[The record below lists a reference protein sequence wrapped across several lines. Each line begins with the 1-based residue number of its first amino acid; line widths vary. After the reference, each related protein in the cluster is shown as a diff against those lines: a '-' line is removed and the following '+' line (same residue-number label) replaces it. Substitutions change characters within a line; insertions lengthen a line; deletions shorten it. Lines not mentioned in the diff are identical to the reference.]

1 VHWVY
6 VNPATEMAY
15 VEYAAD
21 LAKRYFVEQ
30 RTVLGGGTVA
40 RPFKCLTAENAEA
53 WALLAERFFG
63 ARVSILRARF
73 SRRLTS
79 SFGNAN
85 PQRRT
90 VQVAER
96 LRNAPRWVIDYVLIH
111 EIAHLIEPG
120 HGRRFWELVNRYRY
134 SERAQ
139 GYLACLSE
147 TEA

>member
-1 VHWVY
+1 MS
-6 VNPATEMAY
+6 AKDEAAA
-15 VEYAAD
+15 VES
-21 LAKRYFVEQ
+21 LAQSLMKRYLPASADADAELS
-30 RTVLGGGTVA
+30 RRA
-40 RPFKCLTAENAEA
+40 RS
-53 WALLAERFFG
+53 LAERFFG

-96 LRNAPRWVIDYVLIH
+96 LRNAPRWVIDYVLVH

-139 GYLACLSE
+139 GYLACFSE

>member
-1 VHWVY
+1 MS
-6 VNPATEMAY
+6 AEDEAEA
-15 VEYAAD
+15 VES
-21 LAKRYFVEQ
+21 LAHRLLKRYLSAGDDADAELSG
-30 RTVLGGGTVA
+30 RA
-40 RPFKCLTAENAEA
+40 RWLV
-53 WALLAERFFG
+53 ERFFG
-63 ARVSILRARF
+63 ARVSVLQARF

-96 LRNAPRWVIDYVLIH
+96 LRNAPRWVIDYVLVH

>member
-1 VHWVY
+1 MS
-6 VNPATEMAY
+6 AEDEAAA
-15 VEYAAD
+15 VES
-21 LAKRYFVEQ
+21 LAQRLMKRYLPAGADADAELSQ
-30 RTVLGGGTVA
+30 RA
-40 RPFKCLTAENAEA
+40 RS
-53 WALLAERFFG
+53 LAERFFG